1 MRLTHGGQTL
11 PPNPKRRESIFKC
24 RGFLGKTRSPVAR
37 SDDRPIAG
45 GRGLSTVGHRR
56 GISGLLTGALPII
69 TVEHDIV
76 GPAANQA
83 GRLTITSWDRMR
95 NLLVLRAEHGEL
107 SVIERRIAEYIVENP
122 LCVRDRSSQQLANTL
137 SVSQSSVVKFAKRLG
152 FRGYPDMKLS
162 ITEALARE
170 AAFNGPAIVSSDPDT
185 ARAEALSRGKA
196 AADDETRA
204 LNPPELLATAVRRLA
219 DAETLFVAGDGGS
232 GLAAQAFAT
241 HASALGRRC
250 IAYTH
255 AASLRAGL
263 LAACGRDALLLVC
276 DRADEPVW
284 LQACH
289 DMRAAG
295 GSVVTVARQRSES
308 LIAAAN
314 DCLVVSA
321 QAAAPHVADLIY
333 DSAVRQLLDDIF
345 LRILAVRPDAAAA
358 VVANRRRLAVG
369 E

>member
-1 MRLTHGGQTL
+1 MEVYLQMPWLSGQDT
-11 PPNPKRRESIFKC
+11 P
-24 RGFLGKTRSPVAR
+24 PVAR

-45 GRGLSTVGHRR
+45 RSGSSTVGPRR
-56 GISGLLTGALPII
+56 GTNGLRTGAIAII

-95 NLLVLRAEHGEL
+95 NLLALRTEYGEM
-107 SVIERRIAEYIVENP
+107 SVIERRIADYIVENP

-162 ITEALARE
+162 ISEALARE
-170 AAFNGPAIVSSDPDT
+170 AASNGPVVISADPDT

-204 LNPPELLATAVRRLA
+204 LNPQELLASAVRRLA
-219 DAETLFVAGDGGS
+219 DAETLFVAGDGGG
-232 GLAAQAFAT
+232 GLAAQAFAA
-241 HASALGRRC
+241 HSSALGRRC
-250 IAYTH
+250 IPYTH

-263 LAACGRDALLLVC
+263 LAACGRDALLLMC
-276 DRADEPVW
+276 DRGDDPVW

-295 GSVVTVARQRSES
+295 GSVVAVTRQRTES
-308 LIAAAN
+308 LLAAAD

-333 DSAVRQLLDDIF
+333 ESAVRQLLDDLF
-345 LRILAVRPDAAAA
+345 LRILAARPEAAAA
-358 VVANRRRLAVG
+358 VAANRRRLAGG

>member
-1 MRLTHGGQTL
+1 M
-11 PPNPKRRESIFKC
+11 
-24 RGFLGKTRSPVAR
+24 
-37 SDDRPIAG
+37 
-45 GRGLSTVGHRR
+45 
-56 GISGLLTGALPII
+56 
-69 TVEHDIV
+69 EHDIV
-76 GPAANQA
+76 SPAANQA
-83 GRLTITSWDRMR
+83 SRLTITSWDRMR
-95 NLLVLRAEHGEL
+95 NLLALRAEHGEL

-162 ITEALARE
+162 ISEALARD
-170 AAFNGPAIVSSDPDT
+170 AASNGPVVISADPDT

-204 LNPPELLATAVRRLA
+204 LNPQELLASAGRRLA
-219 DAETLFVAGDGGS
+219 DAETLFVAGDGGG
-232 GLAAQAFAT
+232 GLAAQAFAA
-241 HASALGRRC
+241 HSSALGRRC
-250 IAYTH
+250 ISYTH

-276 DRADEPVW
+276 DGGNDPIW
-284 LQACH
+284 LQAGQ

-295 GSVVTVARQRSES
+295 GSVVAVTRQRTAS
-308 LIAAAN
+308 LLAVAD

-333 DSAVRQLLDDIF
+333 ESAVRQLLDDLF
-345 LRILAVRPDAAAA
+345 LRILAARPDAAAA
-358 VVANRRRLAVG
+358 VAANRRRLSRG